1 MRAQQRELKKTNR
14 ELERDRGGLDRQ
26 EKQLEAEIKKAAKRG
41 DKQAATIYAKQLVRM
56 RQQKAKSLGLSS
68 TITSTGHR
76 MQVMQSQA
84 KMAGAMGSTA
94 KTMAA
99 VNQQLKVEDIQ
110 KTMMNFEKE
119 SSKMEMAGELMDDAV
134 ESLFDDDE
142 EEEDAV
148 ISQVLDEI
156 GIDVQQKLSGVGV
169 ANSALPEQR
178 RTKVGADTSDIEAR
192 LRELQNP

>member
-1 MRAQQRELKKTNR
+1 
-14 ELERDRGGLDRQ
+14 
-26 EKQLEAEIKKAAKRG
+26 
-41 DKQAATIYAKQLVRM
+41 V
-56 RQQKAKSLGLSS
+56 
-68 TITSTGHR
+68 
-76 MQVMQSQA
+76 
-84 KMAGAMGSTA
+84 
-94 KTMAA
+94 
-99 VNQQLKVEDIQ
+99 
-110 KTMMNFEKE
+110 
-119 SSKMEMAGELMDDAV
+119 DDAV